1 MKEIIRLMVV
11 LTTVSALAGFSLAY
25 VNEKTREP
33 RAYQDRL
40 KLLSSL
46 NTVLPAHDNQPDKDA
61 IEING
66 IRYYVSKAKGVVNGI
81 AFETSSDKGYSGL
94 IRVMVGITPSGE
106 ITSIE
111 IMEQKETP
119 GLGAKITEDGFRD
132 QYKGKSLENAR
143 WKVKKDG
150 GDFDQISGAT
160 ISPRAVTNGIR
171 SGLEAY
177 GQYRQQI
184 VGGAPGKVDPL
195 DNAQLKGKKAGGSI
209 DASSGATP
217 LPGTAANAVRA
228 GKQNKKQVPGGGNV
242 VQ

>member
-61 IEING
+61 VEING
-66 IRYYVSKAKGVVNGI
+66 TTYYVSKAKGAVNGI
-81 AFETSSDKGYSGL
+81 AFEASSDKGYSGL
-94 IRVMVGITPSGE
+94 IRLMVGITPAGE

-111 IMEQKETP
+111 VMEQKETP
-119 GLGAKITEDGFRD
+119 GLGSKIAEDRFKN
-132 QYKGKSLENAR
+132 QYKGKSLGNAK

-160 ISPRAVTNGIR
+160 ISPRAVTNAVR

-177 GQYRQQI
+177 DEHKQQI
-184 VGGAPGKVDPL
+184 
-195 DNAQLKGKKAGGSI
+195 AGGS
-209 DASSGATP
+209 
-217 LPGTAANAVRA
+217 
-228 GKQNKKQVPGGGNV
+228 NV